1 MKKWILRTNNVT
13 MCLTLFE
20 NLDFLVQNTNMV
32 YFKYDWS
39 F

>member
-1 MKKWILRTNNVT
+1 MKMDLAYKQRT

-20 NLDFLVQNTNMV
+20 NLDFLGQNTNRV